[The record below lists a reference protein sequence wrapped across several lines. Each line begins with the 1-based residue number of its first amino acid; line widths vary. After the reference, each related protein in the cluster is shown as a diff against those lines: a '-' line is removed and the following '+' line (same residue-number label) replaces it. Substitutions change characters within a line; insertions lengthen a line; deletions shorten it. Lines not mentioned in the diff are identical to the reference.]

1 MSSKLND
8 PRPYEQY
15 LLTLALLL
23 ISGFLVYSQA
33 AKRLDL
39 LAYDTAINLAP
50 APIEQNTVI
59 IAIDEKSLNGIGQ
72 WPWRR
77 GIHAQLI
84 DKLTQYNTALISFDI
99 IFSERGA
106 TYPEDDAVFARSIKN
121 NGKVILPLHIN
132 PLSLNNSLS
141 EILPI
146 PELVKAAKALGHV
159 HVDIDEDGLARGL
172 YLNSGVGDAY
182 WPSISM
188 AMASEINPM
197 IKYIREIESQKAAP
211 YMSVKTQYRLIP
223 FAGPGGTFPTY
234 SYLDVML
241 DKIPAEVFR
250 DKIVLIG
257 ASAVGLGDIIP
268 TPVSKSRAPMSGVE
282 LHANAYSALMT
293 DTTIQPVSSTWGYL
307 LTFAFI
313 MIPILVFPR
322 LKPTYVMPSTMLLV
336 LLVVAFSYTLIAYDH
351 TWFPPINS
359 VISILLA
366 YPLWSWQR
374 MRHLNSFLSHEL
386 SRLTQEQ
393 NIDFRKLDQH
403 PVEKVFLS
411 LTALLQPKHYLL
423 IKNNQALHSF
433 EKEGLT
439 KVKINTLGEWQH
451 TDQESWIKLKQNDDT
466 FKLGFSW
473 GELSANAEKQRIYIK
488 EFLSKLN
495 ILPPPNRKNRRYYE
509 RIAGRIAQVRDAINA
524 MQDMRTFITKG
535 FEEMPDAVIVTDT
548 VGIIVFC
555 NSQALS
561 WLNKEEQDLIGK
573 PIHSL
578 FNPALHS
585 SIIEH
590 IGHALIS
597 GEQSNDEIQHDE
609 RDLLIHCVP
618 FLVDQDSDAGL
629 MITLSDITKIR
640 QQQREKNQLID
651 FLSHDVRSPLVSQL
665 AMLHGLRTGRIQ
677 WHHELIGDIE
687 QHAKRS
693 LNLSDQFLQIT
704 RAEQSAEQAFYEFN
718 LLDTIENSIDA
729 QTHFA
734 QSKNIKIIFEEDEPV
749 WLSGNAE
756 LMERMIT
763 NLLSNSI
770 KYSASETQITLTLS
784 HNNNTVKL
792 CISDQGFG
800 IDKDEL
806 PYIFNRFR
814 RQRNTEMNGEKGAGL
829 GLNFVKVVVEKH
841 RGEISVQSEL
851 GQGTC
856 FTIDLP
862 TLENQA

>member
-1 MSSKLND
+1 MSSKLTD

-15 LLTLALLL
+15 LLTLALLIICSLL
-23 ISGFLVYSQA
+23 IYAQA

-39 LAYDTAINLAP
+39 LTYDIAINVAP
-50 APIEQNTVI
+50 APIDPNTVI

-84 DKLTQYNTALISFDI
+84 DKLTEYNASLIAFDI
-99 IFSERGA
+99 IFSERA
-106 TYPEDDAVFARSIKN
+106 AIYPEDDAVLARAIKN
-121 NGKVILPLHIN
+121 NGHVILPLHIN
-132 PLSLNNSLS
+132 PLSHGNTLS

-146 PELVKAAKALGHV
+146 PELVKSSQSLGHV

-172 YLNSGVGDAY
+172 YLNSGVGNAF
-182 WPSISM
+182 WPSLSM

-197 IKYIREIESQKAAP
+197 IQYVREVENLKTAP

-241 DKIPAEVFR
+241 DNIPAETFR
-250 DKIVLIG
+250 DKTVLIG
-257 ASAVGLGDIIP
+257 ANASGLGDIIP
-268 TPVSKSRAPMSGVE
+268 TPVSKSATPMSGVE

-293 DTTIQPVSSTWGYL
+293 NTTIRPVSSTWGYL

-313 MIPILVFPR
+313 MIPILLFPR
-322 LKPTYVMPSTMLLV
+322 LKPTYVMPSTALLV
-336 LLVVAFSYTLIAYDH
+336 CFVFAFSYLLIAYDH

-359 VISILLA
+359 VIGILIA

-374 MRHLNSFLSHEL
+374 MRHLNSFLNHEL
-386 SRLTQEQ
+386 SRLTKQQ
-393 NIDFRKLDQH
+393 NIDVRKLDQH
-403 PVEKVFLS
+403 PIEEVFLS
-411 LTALLQPKHYLL
+411 LTALLKPQHYLL
-423 IKNNQALHSF
+423 IKNNLTLHSF
-433 EKEGLT
+433 EKEKLT
-439 KVKINTLGEWQH
+439 QTKIKALGQWQH
-451 TDQESWIKLKQNDDT
+451 LGYESWIKLKQGSNT

-473 GELSANAEKQRIYIK
+473 EESENTDNTRINTI
-488 EFLSKLN
+488 EFLDKLN
-495 ILPPPNRKNRRYYE
+495 LLSPPERKNRRYYE
-509 RIAGRIAQVRDAINA
+509 RIAGRIAQVRTAINS

-535 FEEMPDAVIVTDT
+535 FEEMPGAVIVTNP

-555 NSQALS
+555 NSQALT
-561 WLNKEEQDLIGK
+561 WLNKQDLIGK

-578 FNPALHS
+578 FDPTLNDA
-585 SIIEH
+585 IIER
-590 IGHALIS
+590 IGQALIS
-597 GEQSNDEIQHDE
+597 GEQSNDEIQHDDK
-609 RDLLIHCVP
+609 DLLIHCVP
-618 FLVDQDSDAGL
+618 FLVDVDSDAGL

-665 AMLHGLRTGRIQ
+665 AMLHGLKTGRIK
-677 WHHELIGDIE
+677 WHDNLIADIE

-704 RAEQSAEQAFYEFN
+704 RAEQTVEQEFYEFD
-718 LLDTIENSIDA
+718 LADTVENSIDA
-729 QTHFA
+729 QSHYA
-734 QSKNIKIIFEEDEPV
+734 LSKQINIIFEEADPL

-763 NLLSNSI
+763 NLLSNAI
-770 KYSASETQITLTLS
+770 KYSPTETTVTITTNLS
-784 HNNNTVKL
+784 KGQAQL
-792 CISDQGFG
+792 IISDQGFG
-800 IDKDEL
+800 IEQHEL

-814 RQRNTEMNGEKGAGL
+814 RQRQTEINGEKGTGL

-841 RGEISVQSEL
+841 RGTIAIDSKVGLGTSFIIEL
-851 GQGTC
+851 
-856 FTIDLP
+856 P
-862 TLENQA
+862 ALENQA